1 MRAANGGTLRLR
13 NGSITA
19 GSLVVDA
26 GGTLA
31 GYGSLQG
38 NLVNNGTVAADG
50 ASPIIVNG
58 SITNSGTV
66 RLTNGSISST
76 GMFINN
82 GVLDIINGP
91 QTLPPNFQNNGTVL
105 DSRSVRISASA
116 IVDSSFVLSVASVP
130 GHNYQMQRA
139 DSLSGPG
146 KISAR
151 PRPDSGAVLQFTD
164 PGGAAGAQK
173 RFYRIQITP

>member
-13 NGSITA
+13 DGRITA
-19 GSLVVDA
+19 GSLVVDV

-38 NLVNNGTVAADG
+38 NLVNNGTVLADS

-58 SITNSGTV
+58 TITNGGTV

-76 GMFINN
+76 GLFINN

-116 IVDSSFVLSVASVP
+116 IDDSSFVLSVASVP
-130 GHNYQMQRA
+130 GHDYQMQRA
-139 DSLSGPG
+139 DSLSGPWET
-146 KISAR
+146 R
-151 PRPDSGAVLQFTD
+151 PAPGRLRRGSSIHRS
-164 PGGAAGAQK
+164 GGAAGAQK